1 MSVEKLIMS
10 FEPNTIEHLGV
21 KMYSTL
27 PPALAEMIA
36 NSYDACAKKVTIN
49 LYDSDADNKKIII
62 DDDGIGMSFQ
72 EVNDYFL
79 KIGRNR
85 RKEGKKETQCKRIAT
100 GKKGLG
106 KLALFGIGER
116 IIIET
121 IQNKKGVKF
130 ILDWNEIMSCKDI
143 NYSPKFELFES
154 MSTSGTKITLE
165 KLKRKTPYSLESL
178 AFSLSMLFN
187 FGDKNFE
194 LLISLN
200 DSKPILVDNKLK
212 YQNIEPEFGWFYK
225 DFVKE
230 LESDYMHKVEV
241 DGLIMTT
248 EKPLKPGLRGITLFA
263 NGRMINSPEF
273 FGQSESSHFFSYTA
287 GWLNVDFVDNWEE
300 DVISTNRQSIDWDN
314 EKTIELK
321 KFLRECLNFIERK
334 WRIKRKDKRME
345 NIESKTKVDIK
356 NWFQNLPPE
365 ILTKIEPIIN
375 SIDESEL
382 LPDTQTS
389 LVQNIHTLVP
399 EYPYYHWRH
408 LHSNVQNAS
417 KKDYRSADY
426 YRAFIEVMKKYIN
439 DVKTKSGSVNPSDAS
454 MMGEVFGRHTSR
466 LLIVA
471 KKYKRPDGTD
481 FQETTKENIEDGQK
495 FLSMGIVNGG
505 RNPVS
510 HEEIVNLRDSG
521 LFSEQDCLD
530 ALSLLSH
537 LFRRLDNAEKP

>member
-1 MSVEKLIMS
+1 MSDEKLIMS

-49 LYDSDADNKKIII
+49 LYDADADNKKIII
-62 DDDGIGMSFQ
+62 DDDGIGMSFR

-85 RKEGKKETQCKRIAT
+85 RKEGQKETQCKRIAT

-121 IQNKKGVKF
+121 IQNNKGVKF
-130 ILDWNEIMSCKDI
+130 ILDWDEIMNCKET

-154 MSTSGTKITLE
+154 TTTSGTKITLE

-187 FGDKNFE
+187 FWDKNFE
-194 LLISLN
+194 VLISLN
-200 DSKPILVDNKLK
+200 DSEPILVDNKLK
-212 YQNIEPEFGWFYK
+212 YQNIEPEFEWEYIGFL
-225 DFVKE
+225 KE
-230 LESDYMHKVEV
+230 LESDYEHKAEV
-241 DGLIMTT
+241 VGLIMTT

-287 GWLNVDFVDNWEE
+287 GWFNVDFVDNWED

-314 EKTIELK
+314 EKTTELR

-334 WRIKRKDKRME
+334 WRIKRKEKRME
-345 NIESKTKVDIK
+345 NIELKTNVDIK
-356 NWFQNLPPE
+356 NWYNTLPTE
-365 ILTKIEPIIN
+365 VLEKIEPIIN

-389 LVQNIHTLVP
+389 LVQNMHALVP

-417 KKDYRSADY
+417 KTDYESSDY
-426 YRAFIEVMKKYIN
+426 YRAFIEAMKKYIN
-439 DVKTKSGSVNPSDAS
+439 DVRDKSGCANTSDAS
-454 MMGEVFGRHTSR
+454 MMGEVFGSK
-466 LLIVA
+466 LIVA
-471 KKYKRPDGTD
+471 KKYKKPDGTD
-481 FQETTKENIEDGQK
+481 FQESTKENIEEGQK
-495 FLSMGIVNGG
+495 FLSMGIVKGG

-510 HEEIVNLRDSG
+510 HEEIVNLRESG
-521 LFSEQDCLD
+521 LFSEKDCLD

-537 LFRRLDNAEKP
+537 LFRRLDDAEKQ